1 MTRKLLFATLVL
13 LLLGA
18 RPAIA
23 QNYEALLERALEK
36 ITWEYPDSWAYTET
50 RRTKEA
56 TWVGRYDPSRDDTS
70 RWTLLTVDGRQPTPE
85 EAAEW
90 LEDKDSERQQDEDE
104 AESAADSGSDDGD
117 DNNVGM
123 MISPGSLELIEEN
136 EQHWLLSFT
145 PKGDDEEENAFM
157 KAMQGTLRISKPG
170 EHLELLDIANDKPV
184 KPKVGVK
191 IRDFKTQLTFGEA
204 FENGLVVPL
213 SFHFR
218 IKGRAYLAVGFDEME
233 SREFSDFEPVSD
245 SLEPSSNE
253 Q

>member
-1 MTRKLLFATLVL
+1 MTRKRLFATSIL
-13 LLLGA
+13 LLLCA
-18 RPAIA
+18 KPAIA
-23 QNYEALLERALEK
+23 QDYEILLERALEK

-56 TWVGRYDPSRDDTS
+56 TWVGRYDPSRDEAS
-70 RWTLLTVDGRQPTPE
+70 SWTLLSVDGRTPTAE
-85 EAAEW
+85 ETADW
-90 LEDKDSERQQDEDE
+90 LEDKDAERSEDDDE
-104 AESAADSGSDDGD
+104 SGQAADNGD
-117 DNNVGM
+117 DADDDTGVGM
-123 MISPGSLELIEEN
+123 MIAPGSLELIEEN

-145 PKGDDEEENAFM
+145 PKGEDEEESEFM
-157 KAMQGTLRISKPG
+157 KVMQGTLRISKPG
-170 EHLELLDIANDKPV
+170 GHLEMLDIANDKPV

-191 IRDFKTQLTFGEA
+191 IRDFKTRLTFGEA

-233 SREFSDFEPVSD
+233 SREFSDFEPVI
-245 SLEPSSNE
+245 EPPG